1 MTRSEFQKEI
11 RKYLDDKIPK
21 NAVTQRKGP
30 GGKMLD
36 YLEGH
41 YVIRRLNEIFGT
53 RWSYTTMILGCEG
66 EGRNVQVMAMV
77 KLTVVDDEGNETTRQ
92 DVGFGNGDTEL
103 AHKESVTDGLKRAAR
118 TLGESLGNALYDKS
132 KEGIE
137 KGAPKQTKA
146 EARGELY
153 PRLEKAI
160 REVESL
166 DDLYKLLGHDKFK
179 EAFESLP
186 QDWQPHLDQEIAN
199 KEKALERASSNS

>member
-1 MTRSEFQKEI
+1 MKTSDFQKEI
-11 RKYLDDKIPK
+11 RKYLDAKIPK
-21 NAVTQRKGP
+21 AAVTQRKGP

-41 YVIRRLNEIFGT
+41 YVIRRLNEVFGT

-77 KLTVVDDEGNETTRQ
+77 KLTVLDDEGNETVRQ

-103 AHKESVTDGLKRAAR
+103 AHKESVADGLKRAAR

-137 KGAPKQTKA
+137 KGAPKATKA
-146 EARGELY
+146 EARDGLY
-153 PRLEKAI
+153 QRLETAV
-160 REVESL
+160 RGARSVEE
-166 DDLYKLLGHDKFK
+166 LYKLTGHEKFQ

-186 QDWQPHLDQEIAN
+186 QDWQPHIDEAIAV
-199 KEKALERASSNS
+199 KEKELERASGDT